1 MKLPEGHARFLDAV
15 LKQVQRDDRFVGLA
29 AGGSLLSSEVDE
41 FSDLDLVPVVDPE
54 HHTSVM
60 AQRLDI
66 TASWGRQLAAF
77 TGEHVGE
84 PRLVICLYED
94 PLLHVDFKFLT
105 PPELGTRIEDP
116 LVLWERTTDLTD
128 AIGRTE
134 SHHPMPDLRWIED
147 RFWVWV
153 HYAATK
159 LGRGELFEVL
169 DFLSFL
175 RSQVLG
181 PLALVS
187 AGHLPRGVRRLETY
201 VPAFAA
207 SLQATVATYD
217 VKECGEAVRN
227 CVRLYRELRDRLAPA
242 DFMRRTAAEEAS
254 VAYLEEVSPRGQ
266 RRQRLVV

>member
-1 MKLPEGHARFLDAV
+1 MTLPDTHRRFLDTV
-15 LKQVQRDDRFVGLA
+15 LTQVRHDHRFVGLA
-29 AGGSLLSSEVDE
+29 AGGSLLTSEVDE

-84 PRLVICLYED
+84 PRVVICLYED
-94 PLLHVDFKFLT
+94 PLLHVDFKFVT
-105 PPELGTRIEDP
+105 PQELATRIEDP
-116 LVLWERTTDLTD
+116 LVLWERATDLTD
-128 AIGRTE
+128 AIGATE
-134 SHHPMPDLRWIED
+134 SRHPMPDLAWIED

-159 LGRGELFEVL
+159 IGRGEVFEVL
-169 DFLSFL
+169 EFLSFL

-201 VPAFAA
+201 VPAFAEQ
-207 SLQATVATYD
+207 LQATVATYSL
-217 VKECGEAVRN
+217 KECGDAVRS
-227 CVRLYRELRDRLAPA
+227 CVRLYRELREELAPV
-242 DFMRRTAAEEAS
+242 DLVRRTAAEQAS
-254 VAYLEEVSPRGQ
+254 VAYLEAVSR
-266 RRQRLVV
+266 

>member
-1 MKLPEGHARFLDAV
+1 MQLPQDHARFLDHV
-15 LKQVQRDDRFVGLA
+15 LEQIRGDDRFVGLA
-29 AGGSLLSSEVDE
+29 GGGSLLSNEVDE
-41 FSDLDLVPVVDPE
+41 FSDLDLLPVVDPE
-54 HHTSVM
+54 HHASVM

-84 PRLVICLYED
+84 PRVVICLYDD
-94 PLLHVDFKFLT
+94 PLLHVDFKFVT
-105 PPELGTRIEDP
+105 PPELETRVEDP

-128 AIGRTE
+128 AIGRAE
-134 SHHPMPDLRWIED
+134 SDHPMPDLRWIED
-147 RFWVWV
+147 RIWVWV

-201 VPAFAA
+201 VPTFAE
-207 SLQATVATYD
+207 SLRAAVATYD
-217 VKECGEAVRN
+217 VQECGDAVRT
-227 CVRLYRELRDRLAPA
+227 CVRLYRELRDQLAPA
-242 DFMRRTAAEEAS
+242 DFVRKTSAERAS
-254 VAYLEEVSPRGQ
+254 VAYLDQVS
-266 RRQRLVV
+266 RRR